1 MSVDTVLAQI
11 WVAAPP
17 EVHSAL
23 LNAGATAAGI
33 TAAGTSWTHLSAE
46 YMAALAELEGII
58 AAVESQYQGEAA
70 TQFVAAHQP
79 MLLWLADVAAKAAF
93 TAGSH
98 GEIAAAYEGAVGAMP
113 TLGELFENHF
123 VHGVLIGTNFMGVN
137 TIPIGLN
144 EADYQ
149 RMWQLAADVMSTWD
163 GASTAA
169 ATSIPPTPMSP
180 VTLSVGTG
188 EAGLATAVSA
198 GFHTAGYGTIGGGA
212 ATGSDIASDKLLAG
226 KAASSPASV
235 TDKLPPAQNQAQ
247 GVGNQDGTAEQGLTQ
262 NMAGSFLQ
270 QAASIG
276 PQAAQGLTQGPGQ
289 LLTQAPQQL
298 LQAPQQ
304 LSSLLGQFTGG
315 GSSLGQQSVPV
326 GFAGTGAIAGFNPAG
341 MTSLAGGA
349 FGGGPSKPLMP
360 STWGAAPST
369 TSSLANSARAITP
382 VATGLPGTTGSS
394 GSGAGGGMMGGGAH
408 NTRARG
414 QRVNTYADDAV
425 DEDADSEKEAYAMT
439 R

>member
-1 MSVDTVLAQI
+1 M
-11 WVAAPP
+11 
-17 EVHSAL
+17 HSAL
-23 LNAGATAAGI
+23 LSTGATAAGI
-33 TAAGTSWTHLSAE
+33 TAAGTSWTQLSAE
-46 YMAALAELEGII
+46 YMAALAELEGIL

-98 GEIAAAYEGAVGAMP
+98 GEIAAAYEGALGAMP
-113 TLGELFENHF
+113 TMGELFENHF

-163 GASTAA
+163 GASTTAV
-169 ATSIPPTPMSP
+169 TSIPPTPPSP

-188 EAGLATAVSA
+188 EAGLASAVSA
-198 GFHTAGYGTIGGGA
+198 GFSTVGYGTTGGA
-212 ATGSDIASDKLLAG
+212 AAAGADVTTDKLLAG

-235 TDKLPPAQNQAQ
+235 TDKLPPPQNQT
-247 GVGNQDGTAEQGLTQ
+247 GGNQDGTAEQGLTQ

-276 PQAAQGLTQGPGQ
+276 PEAAQGFTQGPGQ
-289 LLTQAPQQL
+289 LLTSAPQQL
-298 LQAPQQ
+298 LSAPQQ
-304 LSSLLGQFTGG
+304 LSSMLGQFTGG
-315 GSSLGQQSVPV
+315 ANSLGQQAVPV
-326 GFAGTGAIAGFNPAG
+326 GFAGTGAIGGFNPAG

-349 FGGGPSKPLMP
+349 FGSGPSRPLMP
-360 STWGAAPST
+360 STWGSAPTAS
-369 TSSLANSARAITP
+369 SSLANGARAITP
-382 VATGLPGTTGSS
+382 VATGLPGAASSS

-408 NTRARG
+408 NSRG
-414 QRVNTYADDAV
+414 RDKRVNTYADDAV